1 MKIDEKLGIPTGIEK
16 EADRVYRLIKKSL
29 KNAEY
34 PDKFE
39 GDDDEVILLT
49 ETNIKIKE
57 LNVPIGILL
66 FLKYYEP
73 LEFPEIISLG
83 CGSKPNINLNNKN
96 KLFIRQKSNV
106 FYVNVAVGDKIDKD
120 DIIKAIDKDMKRS
133 SIAHELMHF
142 YDSHKKETT
151 SVSGLA
157 TYASYQLGGFPP
169 IISKFLHLLYY
180 MTSVESIVRP
190 TELYKDLLDNKITKE
205 NFEDF
210 MESSKMIKMIKSAK
224 NFSLDRYREKL
235 NNDPLVKDILKDAN
249 SDGYELSDDP
259 SYDILQLLFL
269 NLTQKYGDS
278 AKEFINL
285 YINEN
290 RFKVIFAMFGS
301 RNDDSSKIFDIAN
314 DNFKDILNKMTK
326 YQENPIK
333 YFEYLE
339 KMLNFEGNKM
349 YKKLYKLYD
358 MVENKK
364 STKKGSIINWDL
376 HNKINSK
383 TEKIIYKF
391 DQFKNKFK

>member
-1 MKIDEKLGIPTGIEK
+1 MKTYEKLGIPTGIEK
-16 EADRVYRLIKKSL
+16 EADRVYRLIKKAL

-34 PDKFE
+34 PDEFE
-39 GDDDEVILLT
+39 GDDDEVILLA

-57 LNVPIGILL
+57 LNVPIGIVL

-73 LEFPEIISLG
+73 LKFPEIISLG

-106 FYVNVAVGDKIDKD
+106 FSVNVAVGDKIDKD

-157 TYASYQLGGFPP
+157 TYASYQLDGFPP
-169 IISKFLHLLYY
+169 IISSFLHLLYY

-210 MESSKMIKMIKSAK
+210 MESSKMIKMIKAAK
-224 NFSLDRYREKL
+224 NFSLGSYREKL
-235 NNDPLVKDILKDAN
+235 NIDPEVKELLNIAKLE
-249 SDGYELSDDP
+249 GYELSNDP
-259 SYDILQLLFL
+259 SYDILQLLL
-269 NLTQKYGDS
+269 INLTQRYEKI
-278 AKEFINL
+278 AKEFIDS
-285 YINEN
+285 YINKN
-290 RFKVIFAMFGS
+290 QFQVITALFYGRTS
-301 RNDDSSKIFDIAN
+301 EIFDIAN
-314 DNFKDILNKMTK
+314 DNFKDILSKMYK
-326 YQENPIK
+326 YEKNPMK
-333 YFEYLE
+333 YFENLE

-358 MVENKK
+358 MVQDKK
-364 STKKGSIINWDL
+364 NTKGSIINWDL

-383 TEKIIYKF
+383 SERIIYKF
-391 DQFKNKFK
+391 EHFKNKFK

>member
-1 MKIDEKLGIPTGIEK
+1 MKTYEKLGIPTGIEK
-16 EADRVYRLIKKSL
+16 EADRVYRLIKKAL

-34 PDKFE
+34 PDEFE
-39 GDDDEVILLT
+39 GDDDEVILLA

-57 LNVPIGILL
+57 LNVPIGIVL

-106 FYVNVAVGDKIDKD
+106 FSVNVAVGDKIDKD

-142 YDSHKKETT
+142 YDNHKKETT

-157 TYASYQLGGFPP
+157 TYASYQLDGFPP
-169 IISKFLHLLYY
+169 IISSFLHLLYY

-210 MESSKMIKMIKSAK
+210 MESSKMIKMIKAAK
-224 NFSLDRYREKL
+224 NFSLDSYREKL
-235 NNDPLVKDILKDAN
+235 NIDPEVKELLNIAKLE
-249 SDGYELSDDP
+249 GYELSNDP
-259 SYDILQLLFL
+259 SYDILQLLL
-269 NLTQKYGDS
+269 INLTQRYEKI
-278 AKEFINL
+278 AKEFIDS
-285 YINEN
+285 YINKN
-290 RFKVIFAMFGS
+290 QFQVITALFYGRTS
-301 RNDDSSKIFDIAN
+301 EIFDIAN
-314 DNFKDILNKMTK
+314 DNFKDILSKMYK
-326 YQENPIK
+326 YEKNPMK
-333 YFEYLE
+333 YFENLE

-358 MVENKK
+358 MVQDKK
-364 STKKGSIINWDL
+364 NTKGSIINWDL

-383 TEKIIYKF
+383 SERIIYKF
-391 DQFKNKFK
+391 EHFKNKFK

>member
-1 MKIDEKLGIPTGIEK
+1 MKTYEKLGIPTGIEK
-16 EADRVYRLIKKSL
+16 EADRVYRLIKKAL

-34 PDKFE
+34 PDEFE
-39 GDDDEVILLT
+39 GDDDEVILLA

-57 LNVPIGILL
+57 LNVPIGIVL

-73 LEFPEIISLG
+73 LKFPEIISLG

-106 FYVNVAVGDKIDKD
+106 FSVNVAVGDKIDKD

-157 TYASYQLGGFPP
+157 TYASYQLDGFPP
-169 IISKFLHLLYY
+169 IISSFLHLLYY

-210 MESSKMIKMIKSAK
+210 MESSKMIKMIKAAK
-224 NFSLDRYREKL
+224 NFSLGSYREKL
-235 NNDPLVKDILKDAN
+235 NIDPEVKELLNFAKLE
-249 SDGYELSDDP
+249 GYELSNDP
-259 SYDILQLLFL
+259 SYDILQLLL
-269 NLTQKYGDS
+269 INLTQRYEKI
-278 AKEFINL
+278 AKEFIDS
-285 YINEN
+285 YINKN
-290 RFKVIFAMFGS
+290 QFQVITALFYGRTS
-301 RNDDSSKIFDIAN
+301 EIFDIAN
-314 DNFKDILNKMTK
+314 DNFKDILSKMYK
-326 YQENPIK
+326 YEKNPMK
-333 YFEYLE
+333 YFENLE

-358 MVENKK
+358 MVQDKK
-364 STKKGSIINWDL
+364 NTKGSIINWDL

-383 TEKIIYKF
+383 SERIIYKF
-391 DQFKNKFK
+391 EHFKNKFK